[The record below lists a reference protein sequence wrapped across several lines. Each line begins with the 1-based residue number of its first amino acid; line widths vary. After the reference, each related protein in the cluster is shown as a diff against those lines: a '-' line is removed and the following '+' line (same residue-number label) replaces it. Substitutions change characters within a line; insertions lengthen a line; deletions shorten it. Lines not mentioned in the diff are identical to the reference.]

1 MGQLL
6 LGIDVGTYSSK
17 GVLVAPDGAVLRSHV
32 VDHEMAI
39 PHPGWAEQDAD
50 AVWWGDV
57 VKICHALL
65 DGQPYRGADVGGVA
79 LSAIGPC
86 LLPLDAQG
94 RPLRPGILYG
104 VDTRATK
111 EIGTLTR
118 QLGEDAVYDFS
129 GMVFTSQAVG
139 PKILWMKNNE
149 PDLWKK
155 VEHVTTASSYLIYRL
170 TGEKVM
176 DRHTASHYMPLM
188 DIRTLEW
195 SGRFAAGLVD
205 LDKLPR
211 LGWSDELAG
220 RVHRAGAQET
230 GLKVGTPVAVGA
242 VDALSEGVSVGAVQP
257 GDLMIMYGS
266 TAFFILVLDAPHPD
280 KRMWTVAGAFK
291 GQYAL
296 AAGMATTG
304 SLTRWFRDELAAD
317 LPSDTA
323 YNTLFAAAETVE
335 PGSGGLIVLP
345 YFSGERTPINDP
357 QARGVIM
364 GLTLAHTRQHLYRA
378 VLESVAYGIR
388 HNIETFRSIPQE
400 GVRTPEAA
408 YGAGV
413 KRVVAVGGGT
423 KSATWLQIV
432 SDVAGISQ
440 TVPALTIGASYGD
453 AFLAGLAAGI
463 LRREDLNAWVKP
475 GATIVPNLQRKALYD
490 RYYADYLLLY
500 ERTRDIMHRLSAQCS
515 LPAK

>member
-1 MGQLL
+1 MMGQLL
-6 LGIDVGTYSSK
+6 LGVDVGTYSSK
-17 GVLVAPDGAVLRSHV
+17 GVLVEPDGTVLRTHV

-65 DGQPYRGADVGGVA
+65 DGQPYGGEDVGGVA

-86 LLPLDAQG
+86 MLPLDAKG

-104 VDTRATK
+104 VDTRAAK
-111 EIGTLTR
+111 EIESLTHT
-118 QLGEDAVYDFS
+118 LGEDTVYDFS

-149 PDLWKK
+149 PELWKK
-155 VEHVTTASSYLIYRL
+155 VDHITTASSYLIYRL
-170 TGEKVM
+170 TGEKAI

-188 DIRTLEW
+188 DIHRLEW
-195 SGRFAAGLVD
+195 SNRFAEGLVGA
-205 LDKLPR
+205 DKLPR

-220 RVHRAGAQET
+220 RVNRAGAAET
-230 GLKVGTPVAVGA
+230 GLRVGTPVAVGA
-242 VDALSEGVSVGAVQP
+242 VDALSEGISVGAVQP

-266 TAFFILVLDAPHPD
+266 TAFFILVLDAPRPD
-280 KRMWTVAGAFK
+280 PRMWTVAGAFQ
-291 GQYAL
+291 GQYNL

-317 LPSDTA
+317 LPTETA
-323 YNTLFAAAETVE
+323 YATLFAAAESVP
-335 PGSGGLIVLP
+335 PGAGGLIVLP

-357 QARGVIM
+357 LARGVIM
-364 GLTLAHTRQHLYRA
+364 GLTLAHTRKDLYRA

-388 HNIETFRSIPQE
+388 HNIETFNAI
-400 GVRTPEAA
+400 
-408 YGAGV
+408 GAGV
-413 KRVVAVGGGT
+413 RRVVAVGGGT
-423 KSATWLQIV
+423 KSTTWLQIV
-432 SDVAGISQ
+432 SDVAGIAQ
-440 TVPALTIGASYGD
+440 IVPALTIGASYGD

-463 LRREDLNAWVKP
+463 LTRGDLKVWVKP
-475 GATIVPNLQRKALYD
+475 GTTVVPNSKRKALYD

-500 ERTRDIMHRLSAQCS
+500 ERTKDIMHRLSA
-515 LPAK
+515 